1 MELYSV
7 LNYKGFANEDILK
20 NYRFCEL
27 FHYFMFLTAILKPP
41 PFSKLKINLHYSS
54 LDFYMPSKF
63 EIPYT
68 DSCIKILFDALEIS
82 TIIKLWIAILTE
94 KQVNGL
100 LTKIIL
106 IANQC
111 FLIYVVAESLLKLI
125 FPFKWLHTYIPIL
138 PSNQIDYLEAPTPYI
153 MGK

>member
-1 MELYSV
+1 MELYSI
-7 LNYKGFANEDILK
+7 LNYKGFANEEVLK

-41 PFSKLKINLHYSS
+41 PFSKLKINLHYTS

-94 KQVNGL
+94 KQV
-100 LTKIIL
+100 II
-106 IANQC
+106 C
-111 FLIYVVAESLLKLI
+111 
-125 FPFKWLHTYIPIL
+125 
-138 PSNQIDYLEAPTPYI
+138 
-153 MGK
+153 